1 MTATRTTDAPTGS
14 LSEPAASWLLP
25 DTLTENLQ
33 LIADGIV
40 AVAGF
45 GVAAIRIRRGE
56 ELELV
61 VDTGMPEEIGT
72 RIPLQLMLDELLLA
86 DDWGILQF
94 VPHERGSD
102 KTEGSGWVV
111 PNVAVGEGPNAWHPL
126 DMLVAPL
133 YDEHGELRGT
143 LAIDEPLD
151 GQRPDLERRR
161 VLERFAALSSRA
173 VLSAVERESLV
184 EQVAMADTVK
194 SIVRTTSAQL
204 SLDGLLKAS
213 ERTLLDGFG
222 AQRLWIKTVA
232 DGDNSGAE
240 YLPED
245 LRLGLPDTIVTFA
258 ERSATYCWHEQTV
271 MVLGASYPVPEKMS
285 RQHFDHVVAL
295 LHDIGMSS
303 LVFVPLGAGPECMGS
318 LVLMRSDPRREWT
331 AIECAALLDIG
342 HDLGRAA
349 LNARTFEREHA
360 LVTELQALDTYKS
373 QLISTV
379 SHELKSPLTTVAGHL
394 EMLESGVVDIGDQA
408 RSSLAAIGRASTRMT
423 RVIED
428 LLLLRRIGEAQQLR
442 LEHVDLVPLL
452 SDALA
457 LTSVSVEGKRL
468 AVSVTAPDH
477 GVVALGQHD
486 DLDKVVLNLVTN
498 AVKYTRDGGAIRISL
513 TNEQDHVTLTV
524 SDDGLGIST
533 EDQTLLFTEF
543 FRSSNPEAVAQ
554 PGTGLGL
561 AIVNRVVE
569 SHGGRIDVES
579 ALGVGSTFTVTLPR
593 ADALLT
599 VPGEN
604 LGTVGAPRTLEPTWT
619 SSQAPTCG
627 SPS

>member
-1 MTATRTTDAPTGS
+1 MTAVRTIEVSPGS
-14 LSEPAASWLLP
+14 ASEPAATWLLP
-25 DTLTENLQ
+25 DTLIENLQ

-40 AVAGF
+40 AIAGF

-72 RIPLQLMLDELLLA
+72 RIPLQLMLDELELA
-86 DDWGILQF
+86 DDWGVLQF
-94 VPHERGSD
+94 VPHERGSE
-102 KTEGSGWVV
+102 KAEGSGWVV
-111 PNVAVGEGPNAWHPL
+111 PDVAVGEGPNAWHPL

-151 GQRPDLERRR
+151 GQRPGLERRR

-232 DGDNSGAE
+232 DGDRSGAE

-245 LRLGLPDTIVTFA
+245 LRLGLPERIVTFA
-258 ERSATYCWHEQTV
+258 ERAAAYCWHEQDV
-271 MVLGASYPVPEKMS
+271 MVVGASHPVPEKMS
-285 RQHFDHVVAL
+285 PQHFDHIIDL
-295 LHDIGMSS
+295 LHGIGMSS

-331 AIECAALLDIG
+331 PIECAALLDIG

-394 EMLESGVVDIGDQA
+394 EMLESGVIDIGDQA
-408 RSSLAAIGRASTRMT
+408 RSSLSAIGRASTRMS

-428 LLLLRRIGEAQQLR
+428 LLLLRRIGEAQQLH

-452 SDALA
+452 HDALA

-468 AVSVTAPDH
+468 TLSVTAPDH
-477 GVVALGQHD
+477 EVVALGQPD

-498 AVKYTRDGGAIRISL
+498 AVKYTRDGGAVHIWL
-513 TNEQDHVTLTV
+513 TNEPEHVRLVV

-569 SHGGRIDVES
+569 SHGGRIEVES
-579 ALGVGSTFTVTLPR
+579 ALGVGSTFTVALPR
-593 ADALLT
+593 AVEHPT
-599 VPGEN
+599 VPKEVA
-604 LGTVGAPRTLEPTWT
+604 GTGTGAHALRPTWT

-627 SPS
+627 SRS